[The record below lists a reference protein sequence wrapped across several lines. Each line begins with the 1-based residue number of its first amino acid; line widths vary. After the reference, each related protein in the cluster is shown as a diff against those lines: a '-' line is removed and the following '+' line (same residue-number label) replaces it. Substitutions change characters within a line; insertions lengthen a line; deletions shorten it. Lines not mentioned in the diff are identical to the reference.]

1 MSWFNVAL
9 IFSRIQS
16 LLNKTKG
23 TILIG
28 GKTDF
33 KTLFIEPTVVAN
45 VNPDDS
51 LMSEEVY

>member
-28 GKTDF
+28 GKTDP